1 MKLIKAGSYDSAV
14 SVCCL
19 FGWSTC
25 TAFMKNY
32 IYICIYIYIYIYIY
46 RMCTFSEL
54 IQNVLADNISEIKGH
69 LSVFRDTLL
78 RMFSTN
84 MF

>member
-1 MKLIKAGSYDSAV
+1 MKQIKAGSYDSAV
-14 SVCCL
+14 TVCCL

-32 IYICIYIYIYIYIY
+32 IYIYIYTY

-54 IQNVLADNISEIKGH
+54 IQNVLADIISEIKGH
-69 LSVFRDTLL
+69 LNVFRDTLL